1 MIPRPRTGLILFS
14 LWTTCE
20 STGMGSINDSSSHS
34 PPDRV
39 HSSPGSLVS
48 MCETTRFIASIL
60 NADTDRIAVV
70 TLGNSREGGCPEVV
84 SLSRPRIQNL
94 KNLLDGI
101 TISKDTPEST
111 TITSALS
118 HAQRMITDAPR
129 KGCNGREGSRSFGH
143 IVVLTTSI
151 KGPLDA
157 FKLDDRLTVHL
168 VCPGVLPQAFENWP
182 CTNGWKLRSMTGYD
196 LQVGSRKKKVQ
207 DADELASGLTKL
219 IAQARSGHKLG
230 IVTIKDLSF
239 DPGPDTIIEE
249 VLGKPE
255 KDKKLQPGEVHTV
268 IVKIRCKR
276 PEVAIGLWYGHSP
289 DPDSNAQLFAELERM
304 LLGSSMTPIVYAQMT
319 YRHPLLPKFT
329 MCVSMRPCVVKRFIA
344 APGDII
350 PRTGSAL
357 ESKQRMLVHQRL
369 SYHYFTQLSSQEAM
383 SALQKVIGE
392 GGGRMACPSYV
403 SLLMQEHQY
412 QKRLNRR
419 VSWLDLPDTPR
430 HSNETGRS
438 RVSSIEDLDS
448 SSGEQAPLTRRVS
461 SAPAPGS
468 HSHRSPGKKR
478 DAARRIWSDM
488 RLRSKP
494 PGSQETMV
502 PANRDIAGKSVDAVQ
517 KTALR
522 NKRSIGNDT
531 LRSLSL
537 SIQNPSGIVAP
548 WL

>member
-1 MIPRPRTGLILFS
+1 MGTGS
-14 LWTTCE
+14 LE
-20 STGMGSINDSSSHS
+20 DDLSHS
-34 PPDRV
+34 PSFRL
-39 HSSPGSLVS
+39 HSSPASLVS

-60 NADTDRIAVV
+60 NSDTDRIGIITSANCKGGGSPVV
-70 TLGNSREGGCPEVV
+70 VP
-84 SLSRPRIQNL
+84 LSRPRIQSL
-94 KNLLDGI
+94 KDSLDGI
-101 TISKDTPEST
+101 TISNDTPEST
-111 TITSALS
+111 MISNALN
-118 HAQRMITDAPR
+118 HAQRVITDSPR
-129 KGCNGREGSRSFGH
+129 NGCNGREGTRSFGH

-151 KGPLDA
+151 MGPLDM
-157 FKLDDRLTVHL
+157 FKLDDRLTLHL
-168 VCPGVLPQAFENWP
+168 VCPGVLPQAFGNWP
-182 CTNGWKLRSMTGYD
+182 CTNGWKLRSMTGQD
-196 LQVGSRKKKVQ
+196 LQAGSRRKKAQ

-219 IAQARSGHKLG
+219 IAQARTGHKLG

-249 VLGKPE
+249 VLGEPE
-255 KDKKLQPGEVHTV
+255 EDKQLQPGEIHTV

-276 PEVAIGLWYGHSP
+276 PEVAVGAWYGTAP
-289 DPDSNAQLFAELERM
+289 DPDSNAQLYAELERM
-304 LLGSSMTPIVYAQMT
+304 LFGSSCTPILVAQMT
-319 YRHPLLPKFT
+319 YRHPLLPEFT
-329 MCVSMRPCVVKRFIA
+329 GCYSMKPCVIKRFIA

-369 SYHYFTQLSSQEAM
+369 SYHYFTQLSSKEAM

-403 SLLMQEHQY
+403 SLLMQEQQY
-412 QKRLNRR
+412 QKRINRR

-430 HSNETGRS
+430 HSNESGLS
-438 RVSSIEDLDS
+438 RVSLDEDLVS
-448 SSGEQAPLTRRVS
+448 SSGEQVLLTKRVS
-461 SAPAPGS
+461 SAPAPVTN
-468 HSHRSPGKKR
+468 SHRSPGKKR

-494 PGSQETMV
+494 PGSQETIV
-502 PANRDIAGKSVDAVQ
+502 PADRDIAGKSVDAVQ

-537 SIQNPSGIVAP
+537 SIQNPSGIAAP

>member
-1 MIPRPRTGLILFS
+1 MAGHEDDLS
-14 LWTTCE
+14 C
-20 STGMGSINDSSSHS
+20 S
-34 PPDRV
+34 PPPRV

-48 MCETTRFIASIL
+48 ICETSRFIASIL
-60 NADTDRIAVV
+60 NSDTDRIAIV
-70 TLGNSREGGCPEVV
+70 TFGNSREGGCPVV
-84 SLSRPRIQNL
+84 VPLSRPPIQNL

-101 TISKDTPEST
+101 TISNDTPGST
-111 TITSALS
+111 TITNALN
-118 HAQRMITDAPR
+118 HAQRVITDSPR
-129 KGCNGREGSRSFGH
+129 KGCNGREGSRTFGH
-143 IVVLTTSI
+143 IVVLTTSNL
-151 KGPLDA
+151 GPLDA
-157 FKLDDRLTVHL
+157 FKLDDKLTLHL

-207 DADELASGLTKL
+207 DKDELASGLTKL

-230 IVTIKDLSF
+230 IVSIYDLSF

-249 VLGKPE
+249 VLGEPE
-255 KDKKLQPGEVHTV
+255 KDKKLQPGGVHSV

-276 PEVAIGLWYGHSP
+276 PEVAIGAWYGNAP
-289 DPDSNAQLFAELERM
+289 DPDSNAQLYAELERM
-304 LLGSSMTPIVYAQMT
+304 LLGSSVAPILYAQMT

-329 MCVSMRPCVVKRFIA
+329 MCVSMKPCVVKRFIA
-344 APGDII
+344 APSDII

-369 SYHYFTQLSSQEAM
+369 SYHYFTQLSSPEAM

-403 SLLMQEHQY
+403 SLLMQEQQY

-430 HSNETGRS
+430 HSDESGRS
-438 RVSSIEDLDS
+438 RVSLDEDPCS
-448 SSGEQAPLTRRVS
+448 SSGEEAPLTKRVS

-468 HSHRSPGKKR
+468 NNNRSPGKKR

-494 PGSQETMV
+494 PGSKETIV
-502 PANRDIAGKSVDAVQ
+502 AANRDIAGKSVDAVQ

-537 SIQNPSGIVAP
+537 SIQNSNGIAAP

>member
-1 MIPRPRTGLILFS
+1 MAILS
-14 LWTTCE
+14 LE
-20 STGMGSINDSSSHS
+20 ADPSRS
-34 PPDRV
+34 PHIRV
-39 HSSPGSLVS
+39 RSSPGSLVS

-60 NADTDRIAVV
+60 NSDDRIAVV
-70 TLGNSREGGCPEVV
+70 TFGNSKEGGCPVV
-84 SLSRPRIQNL
+84 VPLTRPRVQDL
-94 KNLLDGI
+94 KNSLDGI
-101 TISKDTPEST
+101 TISSDTPEST
-111 TITSALS
+111 TITNALNR
-118 HAQRMITDAPR
+118 AQGVIIDSPR

-151 KGPLDA
+151 MGPLDT
-157 FKLDDRLTVHL
+157 FKLDDRLTLHL

-182 CTNGWKLRSMTGYD
+182 CTNGWKLRSLTGQD
-196 LQVGSRKKKVQ
+196 LQAGSRRKKLQ

-219 IAQARSGHKLG
+219 IAQARNGHKLG
-230 IVTIKDLSF
+230 ILTIKDLSF
-239 DPGPDTIIEE
+239 DPGPDTIIDE
-249 VLGKPE
+249 VLGEPE
-255 KDKKLQPGEVHTV
+255 KDRSLQPGEVHTV

-276 PEVAIGLWYGHSP
+276 PEIAVRAWYGTAP
-289 DPDSNAQLFAELERM
+289 DPDSNAQLYADLERM
-304 LLGSSMTPIVYAQMT
+304 LLGFSGTPILYANMT

-329 MCVSMRPCVVKRFIA
+329 VCYSMKPCMIKRFIA

-403 SLLMQEHQY
+403 SLLMQEQQY
-412 QKRLNRR
+412 QNRLNRR
-419 VSWLDLPDTPR
+419 VSWLDSPDTPR
-430 HSNETGRS
+430 HSIDSGGS
-438 RVSSIEDLDS
+438 RVSLAEYSDS
-448 SSGEQAPLTRRVS
+448 SSGELAHLTKRVS

-468 HSHRSPGKKR
+468 DSRQSPGKKR

-494 PGSQETMV
+494 QGSQETIV
-502 PANRDIAGKSVDAVQ
+502 PGNRDIAGKSVDAVQ

-537 SIQNPSGIVAP
+537 SVQNSNNVVAP